1 MCQKEEKLRCKV
13 AKDIALA
20 KKAVCY
26 AKIWDSKAKEMR
38 KQTCEALH
46 CANSKENLLKCVK
59 NCGCEDEEG
68 KGEGSSSSSSSCS
81 SSSNNK
87 GRKKEETKRSEDY
100 CCDTEIRFRS

>member
-59 NCGCEDEEG
+59 NCGADCDGEEQNQ
-68 KGEGSSSSSSSCS
+68 KGGGSSSSSSSS
-81 SSSNNK
+81 DK
-87 GRKKEETKRSEDY
+87 GRRQETEASDDY